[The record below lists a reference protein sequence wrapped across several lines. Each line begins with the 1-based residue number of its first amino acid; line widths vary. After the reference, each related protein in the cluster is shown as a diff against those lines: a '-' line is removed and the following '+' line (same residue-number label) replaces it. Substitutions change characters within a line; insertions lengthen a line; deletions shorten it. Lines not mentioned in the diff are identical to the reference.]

1 MPKAGIELTLEG
13 AAGERKQGSFTLPDT
28 FQWQYGTYT
37 ITEKEHDYYDFYSA
51 SGETGTVNPTDRS
64 FSFVLDSTLAQQGQ
78 LTVTFANHQKA
89 AEEGAVTLTK
99 TLQSGETPYNS
110 TDSFTFKVA
119 ESVEAIEDG
128 RAITVRADGQAVN
141 IPGLKLGGTYFI
153 KETNT
158 GADYSFVNFTGEG
171 LEDKGNGVYQ
181 FTVPSDASAEN
192 VFAITATNH
201 KIPRAIDLPIYK
213 YSSNGNSLADAG
225 FTLYAYEESSN
236 GNPVVGAIIRGE
248 QTTDAQGRL
257 TISGLG
263 EGRYILRE
271 TRVPSGHYTPNYLI
285 AFEVKYNN
293 GILTIEM
300 LNSNSNFAWEDGV
313 LNIRNQR
320 RSGGGGGGD
329 SGDDD
334 DDYVTIDDEDVPL
347 GNVTIEDPQIPLAGL
362 PDAGGFPVESLALIG
377 AGMMLAGWALGRKKN
392 DEDAEK

>member
-1 MPKAGIELTLEG
+1 M
-13 AAGERKQGSFTLPDT
+13 
-28 FQWQYGTYT
+28 
-37 ITEKEHDYYDFYSA
+37 
-51 SGETGTVNPTDRS
+51 
-64 FSFVLDSTLAQQGQ
+64 
-78 LTVTFANHQKA
+78 
-89 AEEGAVTLTK
+89 
-99 TLQSGETPYNS
+99 
-110 TDSFTFKVA
+110 
-119 ESVEAIEDG
+119 
-128 RAITVRADGQAVN
+128 
-141 IPGLKLGGTYFI
+141 
-153 KETNT
+153 
-158 GADYSFVNFTGEG
+158 
-171 LEDKGNGVYQ
+171 
-181 FTVPSDASAEN
+181 ASAEN
-192 VFAITATNH
+192 VFSITATNH